1 MNSVV
6 AKPARCEYCQWR
18 SAASGHQALGGPP
31 QGRSGR
37 CRTQRQDHNG
47 GSPAPLSAYRGGIP
61 LLAAGLRGPR
71 LSWVARHPH
80 PTIPLAAS
88 SPIAAEYP
96 LDVMPLFI
104 VGVVGLQRHLPGFA
118 RDRRAPRNPSTASAA
133 PPASRSSGRSDI
145 RMHFGP
151 ADQHIVKSRSPAR

>member
-1 MNSVV
+1 MDNLPPPNTTRWVTRRKAAVV
-6 AKPARCEYCQWR
+6 AAVRNSKITIEE
-18 SAASGHQALGGPP
+18 ALRRY
-31 QGRSGR
+31 QLTEEEFLSW
-37 CRTQRQDHNG
+37 QRAFEVHG
-47 GSPAPLSAYRGGIP
+47 L
-61 LLAAGLRGPR
+61 AGLR
-71 LSWVARHPH
+71 AHPH

-151 ADQHIVKSRSPAR
+151 ADQHIVKPRSPAR